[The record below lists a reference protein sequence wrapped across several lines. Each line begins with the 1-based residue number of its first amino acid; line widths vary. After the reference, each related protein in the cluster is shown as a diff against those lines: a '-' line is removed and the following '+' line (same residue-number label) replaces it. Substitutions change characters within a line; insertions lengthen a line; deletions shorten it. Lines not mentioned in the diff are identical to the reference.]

1 MSGVPHDRG
10 LELLAAHCASLDPET
25 ATARERLDE
34 VVGPDLARMLV
45 ALSGGGGERERSRA
59 PLRACSVFAA

>member
-1 MSGVPHDRG
+1 MSGVPHDLG
-10 LELLAAHCASLDPET
+10 LELLVAHCASLDPET

-45 ALSGGGGERERSRA
+45 FAVSGGERERSRA
-59 PLRACSVFAA
+59 PLRARSVFAA